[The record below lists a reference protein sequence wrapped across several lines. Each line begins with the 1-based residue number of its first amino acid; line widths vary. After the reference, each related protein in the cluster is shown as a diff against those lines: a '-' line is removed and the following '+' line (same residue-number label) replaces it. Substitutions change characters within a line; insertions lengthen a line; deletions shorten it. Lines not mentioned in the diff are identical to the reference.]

1 MLTLVQRFHTS
12 IQKKHRWMKEC
23 WSYELLDVNMIFGG
37 YSFLMY
43 FPSHFSVSRVLII
56 CAFILA
62 ISICWLCFMHSQV
75 IATEQEAKRTLEM
88 EKKMVNHTF
97 LRPAF
102 PSPMQH
108 QSISVQVCKVNKN
121 YVKITRLLICNVT
134 RKTRSSILNMDKR
147 QMEDHAKTNK
157 SLKRGA
163 LQSQWHNP

>member
-1 MLTLVQRFHTS
+1 MRFYTCNKYLLTMFYAFTS
-12 IQKKHRWMKEC
+12 NCNRTRSKE
-23 WSYELLDVNMIFGG
+23 NIRNG
-37 YSFLMY
+37 
-43 FPSHFSVSRVLII
+43 
-56 CAFILA
+56 
-62 ISICWLCFMHSQV
+62 
-75 IATEQEAKRTLEM
+75 
-88 EKKMVNHTF
+88 KKMVNHTF

-163 LQSQWHNP
+163 LQSQ

>member
-1 MLTLVQRFHTS
+1 MVPFNRGTDEWKNVEAMNYWMLRCYLEDTPFSCTFPLSKLGFNNMLFYTCNKYLMTMFYALASNCNRTRNKES
-12 IQKKHRWMKEC
+12 IR
-23 WSYELLDVNMIFGG
+23 NG
-37 YSFLMY
+37 
-43 FPSHFSVSRVLII
+43 
-56 CAFILA
+56 
-62 ISICWLCFMHSQV
+62 
-75 IATEQEAKRTLEM
+75 
-88 EKKMVNHTF
+88 KKMVKLTF
-97 LRPAF
+97 LQPVF

-121 YVKITRLLICNVT
+121 YVKITRPLICNVT